1 MAPGVK
7 VLTTKPVRVS
17 PTPGPR
23 VVGEEAEPLKL
34 SSDLRAR
41 AVHTQI
47 GKRKHC
53 SKGEGDRARGM

>member
-17 PTPGPR
+17 PPPGPR
-23 VVGEEAEPLKL
+23 VVGEEAKPLKL
-34 SSDLRAR
+34 SSDLCAR

-47 GKRKHC
+47 GKRKH
-53 SKGEGDRARGM
+53 